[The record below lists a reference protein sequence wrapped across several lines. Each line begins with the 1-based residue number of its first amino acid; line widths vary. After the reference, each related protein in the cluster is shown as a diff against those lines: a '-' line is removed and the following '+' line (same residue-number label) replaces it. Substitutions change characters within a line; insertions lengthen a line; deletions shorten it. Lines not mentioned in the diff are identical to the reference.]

1 MTSTT
6 PIAPTQPTPIQ
17 PTMTTQTTTTPPNL
31 SQVAPMDVP
40 VLRRTSPVSRRI
52 EMLIFEDSDLSDLN
66 DFSVSPTSTP
76 VLTRASHLSRR
87 VEMVMS
93 DTGMPDD
100 CSNDC
105 NDIGDIG
112 DISDIG
118 DINDIG
124 DSFID
129 SFISAAVLPVVSLTC
144 SKTREVDLR
153 RKLLHRINKYSL
165 EDGEILI
172 DE

>member
-1 MTSTT
+1 M
-6 PIAPTQPTPIQ
+6 
-17 PTMTTQTTTTPPNL
+17 
-31 SQVAPMDVP
+31 
-40 VLRRTSPVSRRI
+40 SRRI

-66 DFSVSPTSTP
+66 DFGTSTP

-87 VEMVMS
+87 AEMVMS

-100 CSNDC
+100 CSNDY
-105 NDIGDIG
+105 NDIGDTG
-112 DISDIG
+112 NISDTT
-118 DINDIG
+118 DNVLS